1 MSSLWLGGF
10 RANPLASGLSS
21 TSSNVVPGDNPCMR
35 LSLPCGAGLLSFR
48 EGRRYDSSVGP
59 PESLLCEPGPPSE
72 SSEKAFFFWR
82 TSPQN
87 FSEAGRIFFRGA
99 ERQGV
104 ADSGRA
110 NGSRPPSSRKGEA
123 LSGIVQIEAPIFSRF
138 AWPGGQSA
146 GRVCL
151 GHKRQASSP
160 VELAGAAAC
169 GTRRSIERRISRPAL
184 PSEERCSKACQA
196 PGLEERRHAFA
207 AGHACSEFAASPS
220 CPSPWRAHAPAR
232 TQHRDFA
239 A

>member
-1 MSSLWLGGF
+1 MIC
-10 RANPLASGLSS
+10 PLARRNLCSVNPARRPNHRRKPSFSG
-21 TSSNVVPGDNPCMR
+21 
-35 LSLPCGAGLLSFR
+35 GLARKTLAKL
-48 EGRRYDSSVGP
+48 EG
-59 PESLLCEPGPPSE
+59 
-72 SSEKAFFFWR
+72 FFFK
-82 TSPQN
+82 
-87 FSEAGRIFFRGA
+87 GA

-123 LSGIVQIEAPIFSRF
+123 LSGIVQIEAPIFPSRF

-151 GHKRQASSP
+151 GHKRQVSSP

-220 CPSPWRAHAPAR
+220 CPSPWQAHAPAR

>member
-1 MSSLWLGGF
+1 
-10 RANPLASGLSS
+10 
-21 TSSNVVPGDNPCMR
+21 
-35 LSLPCGAGLLSFR
+35 
-48 EGRRYDSSVGP
+48 
-59 PESLLCEPGPPSE
+59 LLCEPGPPSE

-99 ERQGV
+99 ERQGA

-110 NGSRPPSSRKGEA
+110 NGSRPTSSREGEA

-138 AWPGGQSA
+138 AWPGGQSV
-146 GRVCL
+146 GRVCP
-151 GHKRQASSP
+151 GSWKASEQP
-160 VELAGAAAC
+160 R
-169 GTRRSIERRISRPAL
+169 GTRRRRCLRNTGLYQAEISRPAL

-207 AGHACSEFAASPS
+207 AEHACSEFAASPS
-220 CPSPWRAHAPAR
+220 CPSPWQAHAPAR

>member
-1 MSSLWLGGF
+1 MI
-10 RANPLASGLSS
+10 RPLARRNLCSVNPARRPNPRRKPSFSGGLARKTLAKLEGFFS
-21 TSSNVVPGDNPCMR
+21 
-35 LSLPCGAGLLSFR
+35 GARSAR
-48 EGRRYDSSVGP
+48 
-59 PESLLCEPGPPSE
+59 
-72 SSEKAFFFWR
+72 
-82 TSPQN
+82 
-87 FSEAGRIFFRGA
+87 
-99 ERQGV
+99 V

-138 AWPGGQSA
+138 AWPGGQSV
-146 GRVCL
+146 GGVCL
-151 GHKRQASSP
+151 SHKRQVSSP

-169 GTRRSIERRISRPAL
+169 GTRRSIERRIRRPAL

-220 CPSPWRAHAPAR
+220 CPSPWQAHAPAR